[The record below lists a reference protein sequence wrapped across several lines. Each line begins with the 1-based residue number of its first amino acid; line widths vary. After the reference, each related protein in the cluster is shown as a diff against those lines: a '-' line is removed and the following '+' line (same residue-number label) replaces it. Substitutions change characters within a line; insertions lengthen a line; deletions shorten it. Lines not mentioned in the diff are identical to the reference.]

1 VFHTIIPRN
10 VRLSEAPSFGLPVTL
25 YAPKST
31 GAEAYEAVA
40 EEVLSRG

>member
-1 VFHTIIPRN
+1 
-10 VRLSEAPSFGLPVTL
+10 LPIAL